1 MTYQEKNR
9 EALKEELDRLLS
21 IYHKSRAKGLS
32 LDLSRGKPNGEQLSL
47 TDGLLDLPLL
57 SEGARSRDGIDCRNY
72 GAFDG
77 LSEMKELLGEIYG
90 IDPARIFV
98 GGNSSLQLMYDALAR
113 AMLFGVPGGEP
124 WVLEPGRKWI
134 CVVPGYDRHFRV
146 TEEFGFELL
155 SVPMT
160 PDGPDMDT
168 VERLAADPA
177 VKGIWCVPNYSNPT
191 GNTYTETTVRRLV
204 AMKTAAPDFR
214 IFWDNAY
221 AVHDATEQGDTLADI
236 FALAKEY
243 GTEDRVL
250 YFGSTSKISF
260 PGGGVAMVAAS
271 ERNLADIRARVGVET
286 IGYDKINQLRHVRYF
301 RDGKNVR
308 EHMKKL
314 GKCVREKFDIALT
327 ELSALDGCGIASYTN
342 PRGGYF
348 ISLDVLPGT
357 AKRVYALCRD
367 AGVILTPAGATYP
380 YGKDPED
387 KNLRLAPTYPTSD
400 DLRAATKILVLA
412 VKIAALEKL
421 LASEA

>member
-1 MTYQEKNR
+1 MTYQEKSDGERN
-9 EALKEELDRLLS
+9 EELHRLLS
-21 IYHKSRAKGLS
+21 IYQGYCEKGLS
-32 LDLSRGKPNGEQLSL
+32 LDLSRGKPNGEQLDL

-57 SEGARSRDGIDCRNY
+57 REGAVSRDGIDCRNY

-98 GGNSSLQLMYDALAR
+98 GGNSSLQLMYDAVAR
-113 AMLFGVPGGEP
+113 AMLFGVPGGKP
-124 WVLEPGRKWI
+124 WVFEPDRKWI

-160 PDGPDMDT
+160 AEGPDMDM
-168 VERLAADPA
+168 VERLSADPS
-177 VKGIWCVPNYSNPT
+177 VKGIWCVPKYSNPT
-191 GNTYTETTVRRLV
+191 GNTYSDETVRRLV
-204 AMKTAAPDFR
+204 AMKTGAPDFR

-221 AVHDATEQGDTLADI
+221 AVHDAGEKGDTLADI
-236 FALAKEY
+236 FTLAKEY

-271 ERNLADIRARVGVET
+271 ERNLADIRSRVGVET

-301 RDGKNVR
+301 RNRENVTA
-308 EHMKKL
+308 HMRRL
-314 GKCVREKFDIALT
+314 GACIREKFDITRKAL
-327 ELSALDGCGIASYTN
+327 SDLDGLGIASYTSPN
-342 PRGGYF
+342 GGYF

-357 AKRVYALCRD
+357 AKRVYELSRL
-367 AGVILTPAGATYP
+367 AGVKLTPAGATYP
-380 YGKDPED
+380 YGIDPED
-387 KNLRLAPTYPTSD
+387 KNLRLAPTYPRNEE
-400 DLRAATKILVLA
+400 LRAAMEILVVA
-412 VKIAALEKL
+412 VKIAALEKMTVTRG
-421 LASEA
+421 